1 MNITPIFSS
10 DLGSSVDWFPRT
22 FRLPCIK
29 EMNCQNTS
37 IVATRHPRKARL
49 FAILE
54 AAFIDLYG
62 LAALWREI
70 YRDSYC
76 LGDQQISFSDIL
88 FGQSFTFIF
97 VNSLRASYKQPPIF
111 MPAEA

>member
-76 LGDQQISFSDIL
+76 LGDQQI
-88 FGQSFTFIF
+88 
-97 VNSLRASYKQPPIF
+97 
-111 MPAEA
+111 